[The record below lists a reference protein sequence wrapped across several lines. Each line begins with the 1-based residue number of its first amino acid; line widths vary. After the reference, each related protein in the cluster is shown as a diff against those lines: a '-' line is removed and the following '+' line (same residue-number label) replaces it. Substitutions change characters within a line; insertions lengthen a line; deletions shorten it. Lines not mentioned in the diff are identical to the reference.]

1 MDLPPWALDSKREA
15 LKEMKAAHVR
25 WKKRK
30 KVAKEGA
37 MKSRYETEGGVEDT
51 VEEGVRVV
59 DGTRKGMGMG
69 TEQLDASIAI
79 MREGWQ
85 SSSSYIRN
93 DHGEKGSRGDKG
105 GYQDGSRSNRSASQ
119 ERRSSRIPGSL
130 SPLRSSRSAGQESF
144 RSPLPG
150 QGDRFNGRSY
160 RSRDQSQEKR
170 CKDRDEF
177 LDIGNNVVMT
187 FRVVLG
193 EGQRLERK
201 TKEKNDSLRYKSLLE
216 MRGNNLESL
225 HDSSE
230 KSSRIK

>member
-1 MDLPPWALDSKREA
+1 MDLPPWALDSKSEA

-25 WKKRK
+25 WKQRK

-59 DGTRKGMGMG
+59 VGPRKGMGMG

-150 QGDRFNGRSY
+150 QGDRFDGRSY
-160 RSRDQSQEKR
+160 RSREQ
-170 CKDRDEF
+170 
-177 LDIGNNVVMT
+177 
-187 FRVVLG
+187 
-193 EGQRLERK
+193 
-201 TKEKNDSLRYKSLLE
+201 
-216 MRGNNLESL
+216 
-225 HDSSE
+225 
-230 KSSRIK
+230 